1 MIRNS
6 INQNAS
12 ISTIQPT
19 VCQLLFNLYEHESS
33 WPEIFIKA
41 YVDDSLGERAWV
53 DNSACKEFVQNTLT
67 AFGTKAIPFSVD
79 NLTTTST
86 PTPTTTTTSSSNN
99 MNTTNNEPNSQNNS
113 NDTTTN
119 GSENDI
125 NNRKFEL
132 IPRYASTR
140 NEIEILI
147 SDLIRQ
153 FAMKQQPTQRILGQ
167 SNVQSS
173 SSLANSAENKNFLK
187 LLQNACG
194 FCEVRALAASK
205 LEGWL
210 ANPKVNSK
218 IILIFF
224 FMCKILLRIIKN
236 LS

>member
-1 MIRNS
+1 
-6 INQNAS
+6 
-12 ISTIQPT
+12 
-19 VCQLLFNLYEHESS
+19 
-33 WPEIFIKA
+33 
-41 YVDDSLGERAWV
+41 
-53 DNSACKEFVQNTLT
+53 
-67 AFGTKAIPFSVD
+67 
-79 NLTTTST
+79 
-86 PTPTTTTTSSSNN
+86 

-173 SSLANSAENKNFLK
+173 SSLANSAENKNFLI

-224 FMCKILLRIIKN
+224 LCAKFY
-236 LS
+236 